1 MFTHRPRVAKEDVRD
16 ALAAVRDPDLD
27 LPITEL
33 DMVRGIVIGR
43 RQVQVGIALLV
54 PDSPHREQLRA
65 AVTRAVEGLGVA
77 DVHVDFS
84 HFADDERRA
93 LRERLQGGRPRT
105 PAQAFAGARVLAISS
120 GKGGVGKSSV
130 SVNLAI
136 ALAGRDKRVALLDA
150 DVYGFSIPRMIG
162 IDRRPAIVDNL
173 VIPPRAHGVAVISM
187 AFFTAD
193 EQTPIVW
200 RGPMLHKALE
210 QFITDVHWGDVEF
223 LLIDMPPGTGDV
235 ALTMAQFLPNCEVI
249 VVTTP
254 QAAAQKVA
262 QRAAYMALKVNLT
275 VRGVIENMSWFT
287 GDDGVRYEL
296 FGSGGGTLLA
306 EQLRVPLL
314 GQIPL
319 VPALREGGDEGR
331 PVIVADPGSPASQAF
346 QAIADKIIALRP
358 RRVPLPLLNAQ

>member
-1 MFTHRPRVAKEDVRD
+1 MFTQRPRAAEEEIRA
-16 ALAAVRDPDLD
+16 ALASVRDPDLD

-33 DMVRGIVIGR
+33 DMVRGIVVGR
-43 RQVQVGIALLV
+43 RRVQVGIALVV
-54 PDSPHREQLRA
+54 PDSPHRERLRA
-65 AVTRAVEGLGVA
+65 AVTEAVRALGPS

-84 HFADDERRA
+84 HLGDDDRRA
-93 LRERLQGGRPRT
+93 LRQRLQGGRPST
-105 PAQAFAGARVLAISS
+105 PAEVFARTRILAISS

-136 ALAGRDKRVALLDA
+136 ALAERGKTVALIDA
-150 DVYGFSIPRMIG
+150 DVYGFSIPRMMG
-162 IDRRPAIVDNL
+162 IDRRPAILDNL
-173 VIPPRAHGVAVISM
+173 VIPPRAHGVAVISV
-187 AFFTAD
+187 AFFAAD
-193 EQTPIVW
+193 EQTPIIW

-210 QFITDVHWGDVEF
+210 QFIADVHWGDVEF
-223 LLIDMPPGTGDV
+223 LLVDMPPGTGDV
-235 ALTMAQFLPNCEVI
+235 ALTMAQFLPSSEVV

-262 QRAAYMALKVNLT
+262 QRAAYMARKVDLT
-275 VRGVIENMSWFT
+275 VTGVVENMSWFT

-331 PVIVADPGSPASQAF
+331 PIVVAEPDSEAATAI
-346 QAIADKIIALRP
+346 QAIVERILELRP
-358 RRVPLPLLNAQ
+358 RRIPLPLLKTH

>member
-1 MFTHRPRVAKEDVRD
+1 MFTQRPRPAEDEIRA
-16 ALAAVRDPDLD
+16 ALASVRDPDLD

-33 DMVRGIVIGR
+33 DMVRGIVVGR
-43 RQVQVGIALLV
+43 RRVQVGIALVV

-65 AVTRAVEGLGVA
+65 AVSEAVRALGVS

-84 HFADDERRA
+84 HLGDDDRRA
-93 LRERLQGGRPRT
+93 LRQRLQGRRPST
-105 PAQAFAGARVLAISS
+105 PAEAFARTRILAISS

-136 ALAGRDKRVALLDA
+136 TLTERGKRVALIDA
-150 DVYGFSIPRMIG
+150 DVYGFSIPRMMG
-162 IDRRPAIVDNL
+162 IDRRPAILDNL
-173 VIPPRAHGVAVISM
+173 VIPPRAHGVAVISV
-187 AFFTAD
+187 AFFAAD
-193 EQTPIVW
+193 EQTPIIW

-210 QFITDVHWGDVEF
+210 QFIADVHWGDVEF
-223 LLIDMPPGTGDV
+223 LLVDMPPGTGDV
-235 ALTMAQFLPNCEVI
+235 ALTIAQFLPSSEVV

-262 QRAAYMALKVNLT
+262 QRAAYMARKVDLT
-275 VRGVIENMSWFT
+275 VTGVIENMSWFT

-319 VPALREGGDEGR
+319 IPALREGGDEGR
-331 PVIVADPGSPASQAF
+331 PIVVTDPDSQASAAIR
-346 QAIADKIIALRP
+346 AIADRIVELRP
-358 RRVPLPLLNAQ
+358 RRVPLPLLNR